1 MTASIEL
8 AGVVV
13 RYPTE
18 PRFALA
24 IPELRIQRG
33 ERVAIIGPSGA
44 GKTTLLRLMNGF
56 VRPSEGRVRVLGV
69 EPGSAAAHRREYR
82 RRIGFVFQEFNL
94 VERATVF
101 ENVLNGRLGWAP
113 RLPSL
118 FGRFPETDR
127 AIAADAIAET
137 ELTSFAGKRVD
148 ELSGGQRQR
157 VAIARTLA
165 QAPEIFFADEPVS
178 NLDPV
183 LAADMLALVS
193 EAVARRN
200 ATLAM
205 VVHHPAL
212 AQRLATRIIGLV
224 RGQVTFDSEHGA
236 QLDPPALKRIY
247 GRVPAPEL
255 VYSEKRNDG
264 DGLSTFDVA

>member
-1 MTASIEL
+1 MTMAIQL
-8 AGVVV
+8 TDVAV

-18 PRFALA
+18 PGFELA
-24 IPELRIQRG
+24 IPDLRIAHG

-56 VRPSEGRVRVLGV
+56 VRPTVGRIRVLDA
-69 EPGSAAAHRREYR
+69 EPGGKESRRREYR

-94 VERATVF
+94 VERASVF

-127 AIAADAIAET
+127 ALAANAIAET
-137 ELTSFAGKRVD
+137 GLAQFAEKRVD

-165 QAPEIFFADEPVS
+165 QGPELFFADEPVS

-183 LAADMLALVS
+183 LAADMLALVA
-193 EAVARRN
+193 EAVARRG

-212 AQRLATRIIGLV
+212 AQRLATRTVGMV
-224 RGQVTFDSEHGA
+224 RGRIVFDSGVGA
-236 QLDPPALKRIY
+236 VLDPPALKRIY
-247 GRVPAPEL
+247 GRVPPPEL
-255 VYSEKRNDG
+255 IYSGRRDDG